1 MKLLRVPND
10 HCKGDSLARPFYWLS
25 TLIGG
30 RTICDVYKNKMEFQ
44 VDFLAHP
51 SRLSCLT
58 IVDLSPFQICVPIVF
73 KERQLSRCLR
83 VNIYNQQ

>member
-51 SRLSCLT
+51 
-58 IVDLSPFQICVPIVF
+58 DLDCPFQQLLTYLLFRFVF
-73 KERQLSRCLR
+73 QLSLR
-83 VNIYNQQ
+83 RGNCPGA

>member
-30 RTICDVYKNKMEFQ
+30 RTICDVYKNKMGFKG
-44 VDFLAHP
+44 DFLAPP
-51 SRLSCLT
+51 SRLPCL